1 MNVIVPR
8 SASAAGL
15 TQRALLCAL
24 LASRALLAPATSTAA
39 DADAPPQAVFVA
51 GIKDPDWKSYKAFLA
66 GMKVFDQAARL
77 APAAPLRFVL
87 RPRTAQAT
95 VVGVTMRIA
104 TDDGNSIAV
113 PVDADGTFALP
124 RSEDAA
130 REGGEIV
137 LSKRR
142 NTLSWRPAIH
152 SPGVPADARRMGDLR
167 LECLVRWSIEQA
179 DLLALFRASINV
191 FGGPCTSAAI
201 KVDYLSA
208 QPLAAVYLE
217 SGARRERLA
226 AKWIELDG
234 HVYLPPVHDS
244 SWPDDTLL
252 RFEYLDGAA
261 KEGGQP

>member
-1 MNVIVPR
+1 MKSIDPR
-8 SASAAGL
+8 PASAARL
-15 TQRALLCAL
+15 MLCVL
-24 LASRALLAPATSTAA
+24 LATRVLPAPAAAA
-39 DADAPPQAVFVA
+39 DAADASPPMQAVFVA
-51 GIKDPDWKSYKAFLA
+51 GTKDPDWKSYKAFLA

-87 RPRTAQAT
+87 RPRTEQAT
-95 VVGVTMRIA
+95 VAGVTMRIA

-124 RSEDAA
+124 RSEEAA
-130 REGGEIV
+130 RDGGEIV

-152 SPGVPADARRMGDLR
+152 TPGVPADARRMGDLR

-179 DLLALFRASINV
+179 DLLALFRASINA

-208 QPLAAVYLE
+208 KPLAAVYLE
-217 SGARRERLA
+217 MGERRERLA
-226 AKWIELDG
+226 AKWIESG
-234 HVYLPPVHDS
+234 GQVYLPPVHDS
-244 SWPDDTLL
+244 SWPDDTVL
-252 RFEYLDGAA
+252 RFEYQDDTG
-261 KEGGQP
+261 KQGGLP